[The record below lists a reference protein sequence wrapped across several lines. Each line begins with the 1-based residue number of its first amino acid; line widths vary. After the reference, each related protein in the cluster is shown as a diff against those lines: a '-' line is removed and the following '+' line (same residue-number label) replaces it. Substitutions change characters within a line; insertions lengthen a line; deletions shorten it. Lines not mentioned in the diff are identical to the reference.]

1 MMIYET
7 EYNSNLDNST
17 TLRSF
22 IEELNETE
30 YFESLVTERTC
41 DHAPEKR
48 LSDYEGPKETIINIH
63 ESNNEYEI
71 VLKVGDSFTD
81 WDSVQTIIES
91 YAKQNGFVANKCR
104 KGVDPNDK
112 SIIRRRD
119 YICWK
124 SGTHNTKKVEDINL
138 HRDVHSKL
146 IFIVKNEQTLFVSLN
161 SNQIITIYITQKP
174 LT

>member
-30 YFESLVTERTC
+30 YFKSLVTERTC

-91 YAKQNGFVANKCR
+91 YAKQNGFVAN
-104 KGVDPNDK
+104 
-112 SIIRRRD
+112 
-119 YICWK
+119 
-124 SGTHNTKKVEDINL
+124 
-138 HRDVHSKL
+138 
-146 IFIVKNEQTLFVSLN
+146 
-161 SNQIITIYITQKP
+161 
-174 LT
+174 